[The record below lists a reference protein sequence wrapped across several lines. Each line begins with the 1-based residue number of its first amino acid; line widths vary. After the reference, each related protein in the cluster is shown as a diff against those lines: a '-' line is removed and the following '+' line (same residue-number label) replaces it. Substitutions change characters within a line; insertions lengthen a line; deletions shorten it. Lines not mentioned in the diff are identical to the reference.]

1 MQKIAFWQTWL
12 PHPVVSI
19 LVALSW
25 IMLAHSLNAATLL
38 MAALLAVFI
47 PRLVDPFLTS
57 TPNIDWRAALKL
69 FVVVLWDIIVCN
81 VKVAKLVLGPTRN
94 LQPKWFRVPLDSQ
107 HEQVNVLLAMIITTT
122 PGTVSAGID
131 QDRGDI
137 LVHALSSD
145 NAELDIQDIK
155 NRYERPLM
163 QIFNV
168 PLGEQQ

>member
-25 IMLAHSLNAATLL
+25 IMLAHSLDAATLL

-122 PGTVSAGID
+122 
-131 QDRGDI
+131 Q
-137 LVHALSSD
+137 ALSVQASIKIVVIFWYMPSVVTMPSSIFKTLKIVM
-145 NAELDIQDIK
+145 NAH
-155 NRYERPLM
+155 
-163 QIFNV
+163 
-168 PLGEQQ
+168 